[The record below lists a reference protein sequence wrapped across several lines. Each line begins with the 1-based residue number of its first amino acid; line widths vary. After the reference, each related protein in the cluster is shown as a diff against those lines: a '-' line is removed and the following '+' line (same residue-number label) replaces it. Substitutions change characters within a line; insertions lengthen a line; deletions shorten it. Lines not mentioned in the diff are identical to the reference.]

1 VPEVQ
6 DFDHTLIF
14 ADLVVDQNRTVSEF
28 AHARS
33 FPYCPTHAREI
44 GQKFYV
50 VEERFSKTRSSLI
63 IIGGYMPD
71 DFSQVA

>member
-1 VPEVQ
+1 MQ
-6 DFDHTLIF
+6 NFDHALIF

-33 FPYCPTHAREI
+33 FPDCPTHAREI
-44 GQKFYV
+44 GQKLYV
-50 VEERFSKTRSSLI
+50 VEERFSKTRTSFI
-63 IIGGYMPD
+63 IVGGYMPD